1 MTAAYNNKKD
11 IRSRVRSM
19 VSTYHPDNAPVTM
32 VKDNKYVAMVVGED
46 N

>member
-1 MTAAYNNKKD
+1 
-11 IRSRVRSM
+11 M